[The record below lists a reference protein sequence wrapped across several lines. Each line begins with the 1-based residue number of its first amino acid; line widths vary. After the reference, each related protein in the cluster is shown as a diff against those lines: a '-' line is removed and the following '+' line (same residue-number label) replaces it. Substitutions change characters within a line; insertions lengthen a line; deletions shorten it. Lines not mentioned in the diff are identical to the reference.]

1 MSEMIIPKERVS
13 VEICS
18 TRGALLRGEVFL
30 RPPQEGGRGERLLD
44 VLAERWFVPLST
56 PEKMIFVATRHIA
69 WVRIDLLAAIDEL
82 DPEAEDDPAPSTAR
96 VVVELEDGG
105 RVEGMMRYVA
115 PPNMRRLGDH
125 LERLPQF
132 FALRTDDWVYLVS
145 AASVASVTPLEE
157 KRGGAS

>member
-18 TRGALLRGEVFL
+18 SQGGLSRGEVFL
-30 RPPQEGGRGERLLD
+30 RPPQEGRGERLLD

-56 PEKMIFVATRHIA
+56 PDNKMVFVATRHIA

-82 DPEAEDDPAPSTAR
+82 DPEAEDDASSCVAR
-96 VVVELEDGG
+96 VVVELMDGTK
-105 RVEGMMRYVA
+105 VEGTMRYVA
-115 PPNMRRLGDH
+115 PHNARRLGDH

-132 FALRTDDWVYLVS
+132 FALRTDDWLYLIS
-145 AASVASVTPLEE
+145 AASVATVTPLEE
-157 KRGGAS
+157 KR